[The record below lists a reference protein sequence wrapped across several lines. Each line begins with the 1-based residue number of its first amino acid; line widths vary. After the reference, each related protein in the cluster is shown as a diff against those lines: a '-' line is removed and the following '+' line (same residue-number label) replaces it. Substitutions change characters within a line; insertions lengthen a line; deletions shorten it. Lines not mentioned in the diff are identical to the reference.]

1 MNILIASPFLPWPLT
16 EGGRA
21 AQYRTFEAL
30 QGACTFTLVVPMN
43 SLQEEADAKVF
54 AGRFSNVTV
63 EAVRCFQ
70 IPRTHSWGTR
80 CRNTVRNFFRTM
92 FSAPQSPPGV
102 QTSQMPGNA
111 NPDYPFDNLHPN
123 FVAAVEKHLSKGC
136 DIFQAEFTEMMLLG
150 PLMAGRVPT
159 LLVHHQLHY
168 VYARRFLEANKA
180 ANTNARYLTER
191 MLHEEAA
198 YLKTFD
204 AAIVFS
210 EVDRQALNQFCPQL
224 AVHVSPFPSPEE
236 PMPVALPFDQ
246 PVKRFVFV
254 ASESHRPNVDGLRWF
269 MQDVWPTIKNQM
281 PGAIIEVVGKWLPAA
296 QTSLPHHGDIRF
308 AGFAADLNKALQN
321 KIMIVPLW
329 IGSGIR
335 TKILAAWS
343 ASCPVVTT
351 TIGMEGLPG
360 CAGEHFVV
368 ADDAPTF
375 ASACIAL
382 SQNLEK
388 LNRLAANGLDLVKKN
403 YSLAAV
409 RKTRLEIYDQLLANH
424 RKLKS

>member
-1 MNILIASPFLPWPLT
+1 MNVLIASPYLPWPLT

-30 QGACTFTLVVPMN
+30 QGVCTFTLVVPTI
-43 SLQEEADAKVF
+43 SLQEEADAKAF
-54 AGRFSNVTV
+54 AGMFSNVTV

-80 CRNTVRNFFRTM
+80 LRNTARKKFKKM
-92 FSAPQSPPGV
+92 FLVTRPTLGV
-102 QTSQMPGNA
+102 QTAQMPSNA
-111 NPDYPFDNLHPN
+111 NLYYPFNHLHPN
-123 FVAAVEKHLSKGC
+123 FVVAVEKHLSKGC
-136 DIFQAEFTEMMLLG
+136 DIFQAESTEMMLLG
-150 PLMAGRVPT
+150 PLTAGRVPT
-159 LLVHHQLHY
+159 LFVHHQLHY
-168 VYARRFLEANKA
+168 VYARRFLEADKA
-180 ANTNARYLTER
+180 DNANARYLTER

-210 EVDRQALNQFCPQL
+210 EVDRQALNKFCPQL

-236 PMPVALPFDQ
+236 PLPVALLFDQ
-246 PVKRFVFV
+246 TVKRFVFV
-254 ASESHRPNVDGLRWF
+254 ASESHHPNVAGLRWF
-269 MQDVWPTIKNQM
+269 MQDVWPTIKNRM
-281 PGAIIEVVGKWLPAA
+281 PGTIIEVIGKWSPAM
-296 QTSLPHHGDIRF
+296 QSSLPNHGDIRF
-308 AGFAADLNKALQN
+308 AGFVADLNKALPN

-351 TIGMEGLPG
+351 TIGVEGLPG
-360 CAGEHFVV
+360 CSGEHFVV

-375 ASACIAL
+375 ASACIEL
-382 SQNLEK
+382 SQNLEQ
-388 LNRLAANGLDLVKKN
+388 LNRMAADGLDLVKKN

-409 RKTRLEIYDQLLANH
+409 RKTRLEIYDKLLANH
-424 RKLKS
+424 RKSKP